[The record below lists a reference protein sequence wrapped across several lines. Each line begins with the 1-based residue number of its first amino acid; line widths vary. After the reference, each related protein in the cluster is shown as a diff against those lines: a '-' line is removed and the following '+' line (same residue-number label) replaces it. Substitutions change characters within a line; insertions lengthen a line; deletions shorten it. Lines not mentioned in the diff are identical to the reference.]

1 MSNQPL
7 VSVALITYKQE
18 EYIAECIESAV
29 AQKVDFPI
37 EIVVGDDCSPD
48 GTGAILEEYA
58 QKYPEIIKYKRREKN
73 LGMHKNWEYTIKD
86 CTGKYIALLEG
97 DDYWIE
103 EDKLAK
109 QVKLMEANPDAAM
122 IFTNAEVLNQ
132 TSMVAD
138 DTYVMR
144 SFDERQEFSFDELL
158 KSNPAPT
165 CTVLFRN
172 GLFEKFPEEYY
183 QSPYADWM
191 FNLLN
196 AEHGRILYMKDV
208 TSVYRYH
215 PGGVFGQSDE
225 LMRIRRMLQC
235 YELIASIFSHNARAV
250 KLVGRFIKETNL
262 KLEREYK
269 KQGQFSK
276 YLLKYVQNR
285 LKKKPA

>member
-1 MSNQPL
+1 MSDQPL

-18 EYIAECIESAV
+18 RYIAQCIESAI

-48 GTGAILEEYA
+48 GTGAVIEGYA
-58 QKYPEIIKYKRREKN
+58 KKYPDLIKYKRREKN
-73 LGMHKNWEYTIKD
+73 LGMHKNWEHTIRD
-86 CTGKYIALLEG
+86 CKGKYVALLEG
-97 DDYWIE
+97 DDYWLE

-109 QVKLMEANPDAAM
+109 QVARMEANPDAAM
-122 IFTNAEVLNQ
+122 IFSNAEVLNQ

-138 DTYVMR
+138 DTYVMPV
-144 SFDERQEFSFDELL
+144 FDSREEFSFDELL

-172 GLFEKFPEEYY
+172 NMFEKFPEEYY

-191 FNLLN
+191 LNLLN
-196 AEHGRILYMKDV
+196 AEHGKILYMKDV

-215 PGGVFGQSDE
+215 PGGVFGQSNE
-225 LMRIRRMLQC
+225 LMRIQRMLKC
-235 YELIASIFSHNARAV
+235 YELIASIFSHNTHAV
-250 KLVGRFIKETNL
+250 ELVGKFIEETNL
-262 KLEREYK
+262 KLEKEYR

-276 YLLKYVQNR
+276 YLVKYLQNR
-285 LKKKPA
+285 LKTKPA